1 MYSNLEEL
9 KTKNKEELINEI
21 LYLQEM
27 MNEQE
32 LTISELK
39 DSIENIRE
47 TYKEELEQNSIDYSS
62 LVYQLDID
70 NYLSEDLKKELEYI
84 KRYKNN
90 YEWLSEIEV

>member
-1 MYSNLEEL
+1 MYSNMEQLE
-9 KTKNKEELINEI
+9 KMNKEELINEI

-32 LTISELK
+32 ITISELK
-39 DSIENIRE
+39 DSIENIRQ
-47 TYKEELEQNSIDYSS
+47 TYKEELEDNSIDYSS
-62 LVYQLDID
+62 LIYQLDID
-70 NYLSEDLKKELEYI
+70 NYLSEDLKEELEYI